1 MRLYSYV
8 MSHDTGC
15 APRFE
20 RGLLVLSGCRDDIC
34 KKAQPGDYVMGIGRI
49 TLGYPEPVLVY
60 IGRVKKRGNSTEPRL
75 VFDKDESYYFGVK
88 APVIPDGLKY
98 WRVPVRHRFNFSA
111 DTIRKFLRFAR
122 QRYDGIPGGPHEKK
136 VCRRKKPPCKRPRT
150 TRCRKR

>member
-98 WRVPVRHRFNFSA
+98 WRVPVRHRFNFS
-111 DTIRKFLRFAR
+111 DNGMMVFRVVPT
-122 QRYDGIPGGPHEKK
+122 
-136 VCRRKKPPCKRPRT
+136 RKKFVDVKNHLVKDHVRHDAVNAKS
-150 TRCRKR
+150 RCRG